1 MSSPLHGWLKTT
13 CLVERGKS
21 PSAKNHFQRMSC
33 SFWCIICQ
41 PNFLVYFPI
50 SFGTHH
56 TPNPAQPVEHWI
68 AVPRTFHSITDT
80 FRCGAYH
87 SLLSSACSPSRSW
100 HPYHTQLSLSH
111 WGFLFRIAGY
121 GRGKKKK
128 EREKKFSVLWRL
140 CHFISKH
147 WQFTLESPRRKI
159 KPCSP
164 TFQKSSR
171 TRKPNNPSFPPTAGP
186 VAQVTK
192 PDLAL
197 LQARPADVA
206 RTSPHCRNDL
216 RQICSQPKRF
226 QQ

>member
-1 MSSPLHGWLKTT
+1 MPTEHWETGAAAILLSFPWTGYKQLSMSSPLHGWLKTT
-13 CLVERGKS
+13 CLVERGQS
-21 PSAKNHFQRMSC
+21 PGAKNHFQRMSC

-128 EREKKFSVLWRL
+128 EGEKIL
-140 CHFISKH
+140 CLMK
-147 WQFTLESPRRKI
+147 TLSLYLKALIIYPW
-159 KPCSP
+159 KP
-164 TFQKSSR
+164 KE
-171 TRKPNNPSFPPTAGP
+171 K
-186 VAQVTK
+186 
-192 PDLAL
+192 D
-197 LQARPADVA
+197 
-206 RTSPHCRNDL
+206 
-216 RQICSQPKRF
+216 
-226 QQ
+226 